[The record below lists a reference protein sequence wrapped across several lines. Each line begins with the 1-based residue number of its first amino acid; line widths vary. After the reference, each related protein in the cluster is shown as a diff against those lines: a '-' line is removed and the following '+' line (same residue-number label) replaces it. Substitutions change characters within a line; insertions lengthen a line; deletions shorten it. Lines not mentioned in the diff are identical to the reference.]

1 MFSFRHSRAAV
12 VTALLSAVLAASIP
26 LGVEAATIFDNWN
39 GSSVLN
45 GPPVGTTFTLTQPA
59 LITQISD
66 YHWNSGRGAAP
77 GTIGIQHNPG
87 ALVGTYKAA
96 GSAGSGGVQNANW
109 TATPNVCIPA
119 GEYVVIDS
127 SQATWS
133 FNSASKNEGFA
144 NVLGTYGCTPSTTV
158 GVTGGGAPAPPKP
171 TVAPPATFTSCLN
184 NSGAWA
190 HIGPKPCHGP
200 IGTAIDVQV
209 LVARAPYIPY
219 NHLVYR
225 PCGPGVNPTGGQ
237 NCLPQPPVVTAAVT
251 SALGGASTVGTVMT
265 STAPPGL
272 CVYGSNYTWQ
282 VFLGNAS
289 GPISGEIGLFEITG
303 CP

>member
-1 MFSFRHSRAAV
+1 MFSFSHNRAATV
-12 VTALLSAVLAASIP
+12 AALSSAVLVASIP
-26 LGVEAATIFDNWN
+26 LGATAATLLNNWN
-39 GSSVLN
+39 SGAVSN
-45 GPPVGTTFTLTQPA
+45 GPAVATTFTLTQPT

-66 YHWNSGRGAAP
+66 YHWNSGHGAAP
-77 GTIGIQHNPG
+77 GTIGLQHDPG
-87 ALVGTYKAA
+87 ALVGTYKAT
-96 GSAGSGGVQNANW
+96 GSAGSGGAQNVNW
-109 TATPNVCIPA
+109 TATPNVCLPA
-119 GEYVVIDS
+119 GQYVVIDS

-133 FNSASKNEGFA
+133 YNAQSQREGFA
-144 NVLGTYGCTPSTTV
+144 NIQGTYGCTPSTTV
-158 GVTGGGAPAPPKP
+158 GVTSGGPPAPPKP
-171 TVAPPATFTSCLN
+171 TAPPAAFSSCLD

-200 IGTAIDVQV
+200 IGTKIDVQI
-209 LVARAPYIPY
+209 LVAKAPYSPY
-219 NHLVYR
+219 NHLVFR

-237 NCLPQPPVVTAAVT
+237 NCLAQPPVVTAAIT

-282 VFLGNAS
+282 VFLGNAQ
-289 GPISGEIGLFEITG
+289 GPISGEVGLFEITG